1 MLRIFCGGWVDIA
14 WLVALDTSARAYP
27 RPGATTSALRGDAR
41 ACFQVLVRRTVVAVG
56 QWGALAR
63 LSLARRRAA
72 ARNAAVERA
81 GLDLRL
87 DERARRRDPLAHSP
101 GDLRLRGDRE
111 VAPDVLEEGALGLGE
126 VERIGR
132 QTLHRLLA
140 CLEHLAAV
148 FDAGLGIDVR
158 IYEILDR
165 AIDRPRVLIH
175 TGLDLHHSFVGNQ
188 YPVQPINPRQSFVK
202 YRLILA
208 HHLRPGDSLNG
219 SGPVTNS
226 ASRFSCEKTR

>member
-1 MLRIFCGGWVDIA
+1 MLVGRVVVTVGHWE
-14 WLVALDTSARAYP
+14 ARA
-27 RPGATTSALRGDAR
+27 RL
-41 ACFQVLVRRTVVAVG
+41 
-56 QWGALAR
+56 ALAC
-63 LSLARRRAA
+63 RRAA
-72 ARNAAVERA
+72 PRDTAVE
-81 GLDLRL
+81 GTCLDLRL
-87 DERARRRDPLAHSP
+87 DESASGGDSLAHGP

-219 SGPVTNS
+219 SGPVTKS